1 VKKTFVEFRQELCS
15 IMQQNK
21 NEKDVNLV
29 KYPGKVDIIKN
40 DKVIETLPNIEKNIE
55 KKLMKNN
62 TKNKPNTILI
72 KNTIGDIKEQN

>member
-1 VKKTFVEFRQELCS
+1 
-15 IMQQNK
+15 MQQNK

-72 KNTIGDIKEQN
+72 KNTIGDIKEQNQQKSAEQNL

>member
-1 VKKTFVEFRQELCS
+1 
-15 IMQQNK
+15 MQQNK

>member
-1 VKKTFVEFRQELCS
+1 
-15 IMQQNK
+15 MQQNK

-72 KNTIGDIKEQN
+72 KNTTGDIKEQN